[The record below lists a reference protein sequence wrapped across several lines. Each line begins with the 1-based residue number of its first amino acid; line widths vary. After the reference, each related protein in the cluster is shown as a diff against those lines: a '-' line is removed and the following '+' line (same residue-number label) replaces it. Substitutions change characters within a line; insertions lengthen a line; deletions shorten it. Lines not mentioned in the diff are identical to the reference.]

1 MSGIEV
7 AIGYMFAWLVRKAR
21 RVGGRADAEV
31 DRTLDTAMDH
41 LHDLVSARLGEDPAL
56 RRLAD
61 EAAAGGDSP
70 SVRTRLQVQLALEDA
85 AEQDAGF
92 RQALDHAVAQVRA
105 AEGRAHGGTYVGGD
119 VHIEARDG
127 SAAAWAM
134 GDVTVGN
141 PPKPEPPQG

>member
-7 AIGYMFAWLVRKAR
+7 AIGYLFAWLVRKAR

-41 LHDLVSARLGEDPAL
+41 LHDLVGARLGEDPAL
-56 RRLAD
+56 ERLAD
-61 EAAAGGDSP
+61 EAAAGGESP

-85 AEQDAGF
+85 AEQDPGF
-92 RQALDHAVAQVRA
+92 RQALDRAVAQVRA
-105 AEGRAHGGTYVGGD
+105 AEGRAHGGTSVGGD

-127 SAAAWAM
+127 SAAAWTM

-141 PPKPEPPQG
+141 PPAPEPPQG